1 LTDRPEIDRTL
12 RRIFA
17 DLFDKEPES
26 FAAESS
32 PDSLPEWDSLSHVTL
47 IGALEEAF
55 EISIPFED
63 QIDMLTFELVADVV
77 AERLRTGA

>member
-1 LTDRPEIDRTL
+1 MTDRQTIDRL
-12 RRIFA
+12 VRQVFA
-17 DLFDKEPES
+17 DLFDQAPES
-26 FAAESS
+26 FAAETS

-63 QIDMLTFELVADVV
+63 QIDMLTFELVGDVV
-77 AERLRTGA
+77 QDRLRMGA